1 VIGCLIYRSAILPRF
16 LGVIMVLAG
25 FAWLAYLS
33 PPVEHYL
40 SAPIKVVGF
49 VAELLLMLWLLVIG
63 VPAPG

>member
-1 VIGCLIYRSAILPRF
+1 
-16 LGVIMVLAG
+16 MVLAG